1 MPNGPTSTRD
11 GSSRSDPS
19 PAGLIVGRILAL
31 IGLVFCIPASLYL
44 ISIAMDSL
52 GIVLGVVGYFLGSR
66 RLGTV
71 TVVLG
76 LAAMIFGL
84 LTQGY
89 PGGPGS

>member
-1 MPNGPTSTRD
+1 MSNGTRSGSGGPPQGASTA
-11 GSSRSDPS
+11 S
-19 PAGLIVGRILAL
+19 LTVGRVLAL
-31 IGLVFCIPASLYL
+31 IGLVVCIPAGLYL

-66 RLGTV
+66 RLGVV

-76 LAAMIFGL
+76 VAAMVFGL

>member
-1 MPNGPTSTRD
+1 MPSEPSSTRD
-11 GSSRSDPS
+11 DSSRSVPS
-19 PAGLIVGRILAL
+19 PAGLLAGRVLAL
-31 IGLVFCIPASLYL
+31 IGLVVCVPAGLYL
-44 ISIAMDSL
+44 ISIAMESL
-52 GIVLGVVGYFLGSR
+52 GIVLGVVGYFLGAR

-84 LTQGY
+84 LTQGS